1 MGIPFTQYVLPH
13 GRRRDEV
20 IERPAEIEALAQKF
34 IDAGGRYECEVLTT
48 GEVSFTAVLCDDDGD
63 ERDIEIEICANGP
76 AVRDAVDALVL
87 KSVTHIAAHA
97 LA

>member
-13 GRRRDEV
+13 GRKREET

-48 GEVSFTAVLCDDDGD
+48 GEVSFTAVFCDEDGD
-63 ERDIEIEICANGP
+63 EQDVEIEICANGS
-76 AVRDAVDALVL
+76 AVRDAVDAIVR
-87 KSVTHIAAHA
+87 KSLNHVTA
-97 LA
+97 

>member
-13 GRRRDEV
+13 GRKREET

-48 GEVSFTAVLCDDDGD
+48 GEVSFTAVFCDEDGD
-63 ERDIEIEICANGP
+63 EQDVEIEICANGP
-76 AVRDAVDALVL
+76 AVRDAVDAIVR
-87 KSVTHIAAHA
+87 KSLNHVTA
-97 LA
+97 